1 MTREAPRDIED
12 WALHAYVDGE
22 VPADLRAEIEM
33 RMAQDPELA
42 AIVEEWRKQKR
53 LIREFYAPVL
63 SEPLPPQL
71 TSIHKQSVPRRVH
84 PLAAMAAAITLLLLG
99 SIAGWFAAHRAI
111 SLEGDATLVAEA
123 LTAHK
128 IYTAEVRH
136 PVEVGASESDHLAT
150 WLSKRIGHSF
160 KIPDLS
166 AEGYTLLGGRL
177 LAAAGQP
184 AAQLMYEDQSKRR
197 ITLFLVANS
206 GNSETAI
213 RIEQNGP
220 LSACYWLDGPLGFA
234 VAGELDRDQMMALA
248 HEVYRQF
255 ES

>member
-1 MTREAPRDIED
+1 MTSEARRDIED

-42 AIVEEWRKQKR
+42 AVVEEWRNQKR
-53 LIREFYAPVL
+53 LIREFYDPVL

-71 TSIHKQSVPRRVH
+71 TAVHKSSLITRVH
-84 PLAAMAAAITLLLLG
+84 PLAAMAAALVLLLLG
-99 SIAGWFAAHRAI
+99 ATAGWFAAHRAI
-111 SLEGDATLVAEA
+111 SLEADTLVADA

-160 KIPDLS
+160 KIPDLT
-166 AEGYTLLGGRL
+166 AQGYTLLGGRL
-177 LAAAGQP
+177 LAAAGHP

-197 ITLFLVANS
+197 ITLFLVANT

-213 RIEQNGP
+213 RIEQIGP

-234 VAGELDRDQMMALA
+234 VAGELDRDRIMALA
-248 HEVYRQF
+248 HEIYRQF

>member
-1 MTREAPRDIED
+1 MTSEARRNIED

-22 VPADLRAEIEM
+22 VPADLRAEIEL
-33 RMAQDPELA
+33 RLGQDPELA
-42 AIVEEWRKQKR
+42 ATVQAWREQKR
-53 LIREFYAPVL
+53 LIREFYDPVL
-63 SEPLPPQL
+63 SEPLPPRL
-71 TSIHKQSVPRRVH
+71 TSVHKQPLSRRIH

-99 SIAGWFAAHRAI
+99 GVAGWFAAHQAI
-111 SLEGDATLVAEA
+111 SFKADTLVAEA

-150 WLSKRIGHSF
+150 WLSKRIGHAF

-206 GNSETAI
+206 GDNETAI
-213 RIEQNGP
+213 RIEQAGP

-234 VAGELDRDQMMALA
+234 VAGELDRDQMMSLA